1 MRRLLVCRVGH
12 IFFAAASAV
21 AAEPSR
27 SLYLLELGGDSKV
40 CQAYLAAI
48 TNYKKTGPNKSLIPE
63 NSGEG
68 ITVPAR
74 HAVNEFPDMLLVYD
88 ADDDFLLR
96 RDANP
101 VWYQAT
107 DKYSTWTGSKKQ
119 LQSARKTY
127 KYSRRAARMAGNE
140 LVKIDIDNDGI
151 EDVIYNDRIC
161 GGAMGNTLLVL
172 DTSGHGNLDEARSQL
187 SLVHPPKIND
197 YKQPFA
203 QI

>member
-1 MRRLLVCRVGH
+1 MRRLLVCRVGL

-27 SLYLLELGGDSKV
+27 SLYLLEQGGDSKV

-48 TNYKKTGPNKSLIPE
+48 TNYKKTGPNKCLFPE

-74 HAVNEFPDMLLVYD
+74 LAVNEFPAMLLVYD
-88 ADDDFLLR
+88 AVDDFLWR

-119 LQSARKTY
+119 LQSTQKT
-127 KYSRRAARMAGNE
+127 KKKKHHTTQKTKN
-140 LVKIDIDNDGI
+140 KQKKNDIDN
-151 EDVIYNDRIC
+151 
-161 GGAMGNTLLVL
+161 
-172 DTSGHGNLDEARSQL
+172 
-187 SLVHPPKIND
+187 
-197 YKQPFA
+197 
-203 QI
+203 